1 MTRLLQFPLNTARLA
16 IGMFAL
22 VRWMERQS

>member
-1 MTRLLQFPLNTARLA
+1 MNALKQFPLNTARLA

-22 VRWMERQS
+22 VCWMERQS